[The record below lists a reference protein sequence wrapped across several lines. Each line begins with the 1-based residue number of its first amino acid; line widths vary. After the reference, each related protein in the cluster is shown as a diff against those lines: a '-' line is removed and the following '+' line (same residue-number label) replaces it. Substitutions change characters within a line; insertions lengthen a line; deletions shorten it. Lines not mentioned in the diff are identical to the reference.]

1 MRIKNKFLL
10 SGLCFSLGVFT
21 AQVQAQTT
29 SPQTTTFDV
38 TITITAS
45 CDISSGANGVENL
58 VFGSHDSFQTNVD
71 QTTELKVTCTNGAAY
86 NIGLS
91 AGINPSAANDVNAR
105 RMKGESSSPNNAG
118 DYVPYNLYSDASR
131 ATVWGETVGT
141 NTIASTGT
149 GAQQTYT
156 IYGRVPSTNYTVGDY
171 RDTVTATVTF

>member
-45 CDISSGANGVENL
+45 CDISNGVDDL

-71 QTTELKVTCTNGAAY
+71 KTTELKVTCTNGAAY
-86 NIGLS
+86 NIELGAGLNAS
-91 AGINPSAANDVNAR
+91 TGGDVNTR
-105 RMKGESSSPNNAG
+105 RMKGESLSPDNSG

-149 GAQQTYT
+149 GAQQAYT
-156 IYGRVPSTNYTVGDY
+156 IYGRVPSTNFTVGNY